1 MGLAVPKLFWILLG
15 AGHNADG
22 SCWGED
28 PNLLAAG
35 PNADRS
41 CCTAE
46 PKAIFYPTRGMTQRY
61 WVL

>member
-1 MGLAVPKLFWILLG
+1 MGLAVPKLFWVLLG

-28 PNLLAAG
+28 LNLLAAG

-46 PKAIFYPTRGMTQRY
+46 PKAIF
-61 WVL
+61 